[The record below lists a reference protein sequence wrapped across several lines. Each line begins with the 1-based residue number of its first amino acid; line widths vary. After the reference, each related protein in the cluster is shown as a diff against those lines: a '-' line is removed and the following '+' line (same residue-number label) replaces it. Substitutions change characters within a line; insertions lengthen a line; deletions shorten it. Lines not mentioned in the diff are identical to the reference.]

1 MGILFRDGRYILRW
15 TDGKGRRRFRA
26 SKAET
31 KTEAKRLLRELERQ
45 AERQRF
51 GIDPLPSDTTMTLA
65 EVCQWWLDHRCPKAS
80 VETERLR
87 LGRHVL
93 TRPIGRLSLPRV
105 TSERVEALLV
115 DLEKAGASPAS
126 VNKLRSVLHTVFS
139 RARKAQLWVG
149 NNPIADVATRR
160 VPKRAYVTLCADE
173 VPTLLSHVDEEWRNL
188 FAAALYT
195 GLRKGELCGL
205 LKTDVDFPNRTLTV
219 ARSYDR
225 NTTKGGHV
233 DAIPIA
239 EALVPYLEDA
249 IARSPSVWVFP
260 SPDGSMRTEQSDP
273 QKVLRTALARAGM
286 VEGYEHVCRRCKAR
300 GRSGHTTRHPDS
312 ALRRCGQCG
321 MKLWPRALPR
331 RMRFHDLRHATATLL
346 LRAGVDPHRV
356 QRILRHTDIRVTLG
370 TYGHLQV
377 EDLRD
382 AVNRIAPQTR
392 GLELDSGEME
402 PKSGA
407 NLAPHGEFS
416 VQATK
421 PATARAPADLENLRE
436 IRALQSGRSRFR
448 TCDPCRVKQYP
459 YAGRPWRF
467 MALSRFES
475 PRCAVGPAL

>member
-15 TDGKGRRRFRA
+15 TDGTGRRRFRL

-31 KTEAKRLLRELERQ
+31 KTEARRLLRELERQ

-51 GIDPLPSDTTMTLA
+51 GIDPLPSDATATLA
-65 EVCQWWLDHRCPKAS
+65 EVCQWWLDHRCPAAS
-80 VETERLR
+80 AKTERLR

-93 TRPIGRLSLPRV
+93 TKPIGRLPLPRV
-105 TSERVEALLV
+105 TTERVEALLV

-126 VNKLRSVLHTVFS
+126 LNKLRSVLHTVFS
-139 RARKAQLWVG
+139 RARRAQLWIG

-160 VPKRAYVTLCADE
+160 VAKRAHVTLRADE
-173 VPTLLSHVDEEWRNL
+173 VPTLLSHVHYEWRNL

-205 LKTDVDFPNRTLTV
+205 LKADVDLPNRTLMV
-219 ARSYDR
+219 AHSYDR
-225 NTTKGGHV
+225 DTTKGGHI

-249 IARSPSVWVFP
+249 IARSPSAWVFP
-260 SPDGSMRTEQSDP
+260 GADGSMRTDQSDP

-300 GRSGHTTRHPDS
+300 GRQGHTTRHPDS

-331 RMRFHDLRHATATLL
+331 RMRFHDLRHGTATLL

-392 GLELDSGEME
+392 GLELNSEAFE
-402 PKSGA
+402 PKNVA
-407 NLAPHGEFS
+407 NLASRGEFS
-416 VQATK
+416 VQDAK
-421 PATARAPADLENLRE
+421 PAPHPDPPDLKNLKE
-436 IRALQSGRSRFR
+436 ISALQSGRSRFR
-448 TCDPCRVKQYP
+448 TCDPCRVK
-459 YAGRPWRF
+459 
-467 MALSRFES
+467 
-475 PRCAVGPAL
+475 AVLYR